1 MLNFYV
7 QKAGVIVA
15 SGNDRMDFFNRMSTN
30 DLTNFPVNTY
40 RKTVFTNDKG
50 RIVDFVTLINLQDST
65 LILASPGLEDELVTH
80 LDKYIIMDDVKLD
93 KPVHE
98 FYKLSA
104 WGDNILDNINSALG
118 YEIKNDNTIAMPG
131 DDVYVYY
138 DEYRVPSVNFIG
150 ANGASGSIDKLDEI
164 KSALL
169 NSISNAKELSEQ
181 EFEIFRI
188 KHGIA
193 LPGNE
198 ITELINPV
206 ECGLNE
212 YISYNKGCYIGQEV
226 ISRLDAQGKIP
237 KQMILITSENGI
249 AKDDKIFSGDMDEKK
264 EAGFISSTTKDNEGN
279 IGLGFIRSVSLDFDK
294 DYFVESN
301 GVQTKIKISKI

>member
-1 MLNFYV
+1 MLNIYV
-7 QKAGVIVA
+7 QKAGAIIA

-30 DLTNFPVNTY
+30 NLTSFPVNTY

-65 LILASPGLEDELVTH
+65 LILASPGLEDDLVTH
-80 LDKYIIMDDVKLD
+80 LDKFIIMDDVKLD
-93 KPVHE
+93 KPVQE
-98 FYKLSA
+98 FYKLTV
-104 WGDNILDNINSALG
+104 WGDNILDEVNSALG
-118 YEIKNDNTIAMPG
+118 YDIKNDNTITMSG
-131 DDVYVYY
+131 DDVYAYY
-138 DEYRVPSVNFIG
+138 DEYKTTSVNFI
-150 ANGASGSIDKLDEI
+150 AEKVKLDEI
-164 KSALL
+164 KSALK
-169 NSISNAKELSEQ
+169 NTKELSGH

-198 ITELINPV
+198 ITGQINPV

-237 KQMILITSENGI
+237 KQMVLIASENGI
-249 AKDDKIFSGDMDEKK
+249 AKDDKIFTGDTNEKK
-264 EAGFISSTTKDNEGN
+264 EAGFISSTVKDNESN

>member
-1 MLNFYV
+1 MLNTYV

-15 SGNDRMDFFNRMSTN
+15 SGSDRMDFFNRMSTN
-30 DLTNFPVNTY
+30 NLASFTVNTY

-65 LILASPGLEDELVTH
+65 LILASPGLEDDLVTH

-93 KPVHE
+93 KPGQE
-98 FYKLSA
+98 FSKLSV
-104 WGDNILDNINSALG
+104 WGENVMDEVNSALG
-118 YEIKNDNTIAMPG
+118 YEIKNDSTVAMPG
-131 DDVYVYY
+131 DDVYAYY
-138 DEYRVPSVNFIG
+138 DEYKTASVNFIG
-150 ANGASGSIDKLDEI
+150 LKQQLDEI
-164 KSALL
+164 KSALTDT
-169 NSISNAKELSEQ
+169 KELSGQ

-198 ITELINPV
+198 ITEQINPV

-237 KQMILITSENGI
+237 KQMVLIASENGI
-249 AKDDKIFSGDMDEKK
+249 AKDDKIFTRDTSDTNDKK
-264 EAGFISSTTKDNEGN
+264 EAGFISSTAKDNKDN

-294 DYFVESN
+294 DYFVENN